1 MDANILLPACL
12 FGSMGAIAIAFALH
26 EHEAHADKARWYR
39 TAAMLLAAVVA
50 FALLAPFGA
59 VYGHLMALLLEV

>member
-1 MDANILLPACL
+1 MSPEILLPACL
-12 FGSMGAIAIAFALH
+12 VGSLGAIAFALH